1 MSSGGRIAMG
11 EEGGEGH
18 FSWYCCQKACSL
30 NDSPVA
36 CPAKSHGNP
45 QCHRQNPAFQPNVL
59 CSDLFIYLFTQCAW
73 QLFGTEKC
81 SGKAWSSGCRKGKS
95 LVLDG
100 RHPKSRASSSKKG
113 ASENMV
119 SLVTGME

>member
-59 CSDLFIYLFTQCAW
+59 CSDLFIYLPSALGSFLAQRNAVVRDGVVGAERERVWCWMVDTPNQGQAAVKKV
-73 QLFGTEKC
+73 LVRT
-81 SGKAWSSGCRKGKS
+81 WSP
-95 LVLDG
+95 L
-100 RHPKSRASSSKKG
+100 
-113 ASENMV
+113 
-119 SLVTGME
+119 